1 MIFTPDLRRLA
12 LLVALLLAAPL
23 TALPDAAKPPM
34 QAAHVALDRG
44 DGIAAEAELVR
55 AREAGAVRDE
65 LAAAMG
71 EALLQQGETVRAR
84 QWLADGKFAKGTEG
98 YGFRML
104 GWLERIDG
112 NLPAAGGA
120 LDRALAFSPRDPLL
134 WVEIGRLRYA
144 GGEQLQAIEA
154 ADRAIAIGPDN
165 VRAIELRA
173 QLLRDAQGWEA
184 ALPLYERA
192 LEIAP
197 DDISLLGGY
206 AACLGELGRASEMVE
221 VTRRM
226 IAIAPRHPYAWH
238 LQAVLA
244 ARAGKNDLARSLLA
258 RTGSRLEDMP
268 AAMELSGLLELEAGN
283 ANVAL
288 GQLSR
293 LAERQAAN
301 PRVQL
306 LMARA
311 LYEAGEYDQLLARF
325 GGAAQRADAPAY
337 LLVLLGRAY
346 EDRGDRAEA
355 AVLLDR
361 AASASVPAMVP
372 IPETD
377 PLGVLSV
384 RFSAD
389 PGSPATAVPYVRAL
403 LGQRDLAGARNAAS
417 RFVSLHP
424 GSADALSLAGDA
436 ALASGDPRSALSY
449 YTRSAAVR
457 FPDHLLLRIG
467 EAFDRAGQG
476 AAAQPIAA
484 RYLAGWP
491 GSRLAARIAA
501 GHSAELGDWH
511 GARLLL
517 ESLRSRGGGRDA
529 RLLADLS
536 LAQLRDGDGQAA
548 LDTARQAYALQR
560 ASPVA
565 TQALGMA
572 YAELGEEPALAR
584 QLLEK
589 ARRIGG
595 DNALLRQ
602 ALGKLP
608 RT

>member
-1 MIFTPDLRRLA
+1 
-12 LLVALLLAAPL
+12 
-23 TALPDAAKPPM
+23 
-34 QAAHVALDRG
+34 
-44 DGIAAEAELVR
+44 
-55 AREAGAVRDE
+55 
-65 LAAAMG
+65 
-71 EALLQQGETVRAR
+71 
-84 QWLADGKFAKGTEG
+84 
-98 YGFRML
+98 
-104 GWLERIDG
+104 
-112 NLPAAGGA
+112 
-120 LDRALAFSPRDPLL
+120 
-134 WVEIGRLRYA
+134 
-144 GGEQLQAIEA
+144 
-154 ADRAIAIGPDN
+154 
-165 VRAIELRA
+165 
-173 QLLRDAQGWEA
+173 
-184 ALPLYERA
+184 
-192 LEIAP
+192 
-197 DDISLLGGY
+197 
-206 AACLGELGRASEMVE
+206 
-221 VTRRM
+221 
-226 IAIAPRHPYAWH
+226 AIAPRHPYAWH

-346 EDRGDRAEA
+346 EDRGNRAEA

-491 GSRLAARIAA
+491 GSRLAGRIAA

-517 ESLRSRGGGRDA
+517 ESLRSRGGGRPK
-529 RLLADLS
+529 RFL
-536 LAQLRDGDGQAA
+536 
-548 LDTARQAYALQR
+548 T
-560 ASPVA
+560 
-565 TQALGMA
+565 
-572 YAELGEEPALAR
+572 
-584 QLLEK
+584 
-589 ARRIGG
+589 
-595 DNALLRQ
+595 ALLIELVR
-602 ALGKLP
+602 AGG
-608 RT
+608 REGA

>member
-1 MIFTPDLRRLA
+1 MTFTPDLRRFA
-12 LLVALLLAAPL
+12 LLAALLLAAPL
-23 TALPDAAKPPM
+23 GALPDTAKP
-34 QAAHVALDRG
+34 ALRSAHEALDRG

-55 AREAGAVRDE
+55 ARDAGATRDE

-112 NLPAAGGA
+112 NLPAAGRA
-120 LDRALAFSPRDPLL
+120 LDRALAFAPKDPLL
-134 WVEIGRLRYA
+134 WVEIGRLRYE

-154 ADRAIAIGPDN
+154 ADRATAAGPDN
-165 VRAIELRA
+165 VRAIEFRA

-184 ALPLYERA
+184 ALPLYQRA
-192 LEIAP
+192 IEIAP
-197 DDISLLGGY
+197 DDVSLLGGY
-206 AACLGELGRASEMVE
+206 AASLGELGRAGEMLA

-226 IAIAPRHPYAWH
+226 IAIAPRHPYAWY

-244 ARAGKNDLARSLLA
+244 ARAGKVDLARSLLA

-293 LAERQAAN
+293 LSERQAAN

-306 LMARA
+306 LLARA

-325 GGAAQRADAPAY
+325 SGTAQRADAPAY

-346 EDRGDRAEA
+346 EDRGDRAA
-355 AVLLDR
+355 AAALLDR
-361 AASASVPAMVP
+361 AAAASVPVMVA
-372 IPETD
+372 IPEAD
-377 PLGVLSV
+377 PPSVLSV

-403 LGQRDLAGARNAAS
+403 LGQRDLAGARSAAS

-424 GSADALSLAGDA
+424 GSADALSLAGDT
-436 ALASGDPRSALSY
+436 ALASGDPRAALGY

-476 AAAQPIAA
+476 IAAQPIAA

-501 GHSAELGDWH
+501 GHSAGLGDWH

-517 ESLRSRGGGRDA
+517 ESLRLRGGGRDA

-536 LAQLRDGDGQAA
+536 LAQLRDGDRQAA

-560 ASPVA
+560 ASPVTA
-565 TQALGMA
+565 QALGMA

-608 RT
+608 RA